1 MPSRIIALGF
11 VLLLAAACAQPTDF
25 RVLSPN
31 DYQSFVANW
40 TPQERPFCAAFESGS
55 DWTAVMHP
63 APTQMSRSFAPPDEF
78 WRAHAVLLLAR
89 VVNSGDASH
98 VFRVNRVERG
108 LHAIDVDYTFTP
120 TPAATSTMKWYL
132 AIEVAKPL
140 PRTIRFREA
149 GQVTCEISAPSAHS
163 DGE

>member
-1 MPSRIIALGF
+1 M
-11 VLLLAAACAQPTDF
+11 
-25 RVLSPN
+25 
-31 DYQSFVANW
+31 
-40 TPQERPFCAAFESGS
+40 
-55 DWTAVMHP
+55 
-63 APTQMSRSFAPPDEF
+63 
-78 WRAHAVLLLAR
+78 LLLAR
-89 VVNSGDASH
+89 IVNSGDASH
-98 VFRVNRVERG
+98 VFRVNRVERS

-140 PRTIRFREA
+140 PRTLRFREA